1 MGLFG
6 DGAGRGCWLGMAR
19 RLAGECLVLVR
30 SPLACHRRVLDLL
43 GSTAELLSGVAVVD
57 VAARFCWCARYD
69 TLVGRA

>member
-1 MGLFG
+1 MALV
-6 DGAGRGCWLGMAR
+6 AGVGCGWPTGS
-19 RLAGECLVLVR
+19 GEYSVIVR
-30 SPLACHRRVLDLL
+30 SPLVRHRRVLDLL